1 MRVRA
6 DPDPKHRLHLKL
18 CTNASM
24 APDNQKLIPEKKT
37 LSYHFAKIT
46 PICSTYKYYLQA

>member
-24 APDNQKLIPEKKT
+24 APDNQKLIPEKLKT
-37 LSYHFAKIT
+37 ETEK
-46 PICSTYKYYLQA
+46 PLQTDSFRANLL